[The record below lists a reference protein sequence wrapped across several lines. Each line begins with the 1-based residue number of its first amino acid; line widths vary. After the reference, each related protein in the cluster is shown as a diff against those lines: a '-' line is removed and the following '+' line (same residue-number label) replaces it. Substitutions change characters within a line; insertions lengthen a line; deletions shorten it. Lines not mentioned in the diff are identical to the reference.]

1 MTDRKLATIRKI
13 DSIDPID
20 GADAIE
26 VATVGGWKIVVKKG
40 EYAVGNLAVYCEIDS
55 WIPNTVASFLTKEGK
70 EPSEYN
76 GVKGERLRTIR
87 LRKQLS
93 QGLLLPLNVLGK
105 PEDIFSIGEGCEG
118 ADVSEE
124 LNIQKWE
131 RPVPAQLAGQVR
143 GNFPS
148 LVPKTDQERIQNLS
162 REYESLKQDTWSVT
176 EKLDGSSVTF
186 YLDAEDQFHVCSRNL
201 DLKEDENNS
210 YWRVAKKHG
219 IEDLM
224 RRNSMQGLAIQGEM
238 IGEGIQGNQYQ
249 TSLDFYVYDL
259 YNTRTGEYI
268 LPIQL
273 KATCERLNLKHVPIL
288 SEVTVLDMPMEN
300 LLTWAEGKSELNA
313 SEREG
318 VVFKSNSIHNRS
330 FKAISNKWLL
340 KNGD

>member
-1 MTDRKLATIRKI
+1 MERKLATIRRISDIKPIEDADKI
-13 DSIDPID
+13 ELAIVD
-20 GADAIE
+20 GWQ
-26 VATVGGWKIVVKKG
+26 VVVKKG
-40 EYAVGNLAVYCEIDS
+40 EYEKDHLCVYCEIDS
-55 WIPNTVASFLTKEGK
+55 FIPTEVASFLTKEGK

-76 GVKGERLRTIR
+76 GVKGERLRTVR

-93 QGLLLPLNVLGK
+93 QGLLLPLTCLPELVYGDDNDVTDLLG
-105 PEDIFSIGEGCEG
+105 
-118 ADVSEE
+118 
-124 LNIQKWE
+124 IQKWE

-162 REYESLKQDTWSVT
+162 QEYESIKQDTWSVT

-210 YWRVAKKHG
+210 YWKVAKKYN
-219 IEDLM
+219 IEELM

-238 IGEGIQGNQYQ
+238 IGEGIQGNQYK
-249 TSLDFYVYDL
+249 TTLDFYVYDL

-273 KATCERLNLKHVPIL
+273 KATCERLGLNHVPIL
-288 SEVTVLDMPMEN
+288 SDVTVFDMPMEK
-300 LLTWAEGKSELNA
+300 LLTWAEGKSELNG

-330 FKAISNKWLL
+330 FKVISNKWLL